1 MRQLDCQSV
10 APWFQAGI
18 LCALLFLPTEGL
30 AQASGDYA
38 PDGYTIQTIMTPD
51 NVPFE
56 IAGLA
61 ACDDSK
67 VYAAIRMGDIWALE
81 NASPES
87 SLNSPVW
94 TKFADGLD
102 EPAGLACGKDGSLLV
117 AQKPELT
124 RLVDTDE
131 DGVADE
137 YINLADG
144 WEFHDNYHEYHF
156 GPALDKAGNLYGT
169 LNLSHDKPGSFAM
182 GAMGST
188 GGYRGWAYRVSTDGT
203 FQPFAAGLR
212 SPAGIGAS
220 PTGEIFY
227 TDNQGDWVGT
237 SKLHLLESDKFYGHP
252 VSLRDHPGY
261 TVEEIKEMS
270 LEALDALSEDPVVW
284 FPHVEVSNSPGNPEW
299 DQTDGLFGPFSG
311 QIFIG
316 DQTQSNVFRVILEK
330 VDGHYQGAVMNFI
343 GGFQSGNIRTSF
355 DKHGQLWVGQTTAGW
370 AAEGPKPFGLQR
382 VVWDGQTNPFELGTV
397 SVRPKGF
404 KITFTEALA
413 EDSILPSAFTAQE
426 WHYKYSSN
434 YGSPKEGLRDLP
446 ILAATL
452 SPDQRS
458 VNLEIKLTKGKVVMI
473 DFSKLIS
480 ETGRSPSVGKV
491 YYTLNRLP
499 K

>member
-1 MRQLDCQSV
+1 MRRRNSHSV
-10 APWFQAGI
+10 APWLRAGI
-18 LCALLFLPTEGL
+18 LCLIPFLPSVSL
-30 AQASGDYA
+30 AQASANYA
-38 PDGYTIQTIMTPD
+38 PDGYSIQTITAPD

-61 ACDDSK
+61 ACNGK
-67 VYAAIRMGDIWALE
+67 VYAAIRMGDIWALD
-81 NASPES
+81 NAAPGSPTT
-87 SLNSPVW
+87 NPVW

-102 EPAGLACGKDGSLLV
+102 EPAGLACGPDGSIFV

-124 RLVDTDE
+124 QLIDTDQ
-131 DGVADE
+131 DGIADE

-156 GPALDKAGNLYGT
+156 GPARDKAGNLYGT

-188 GGYRGWAYRVSTDGT
+188 GGYRGWAYRVTPDGT
-203 FQPFAAGLR
+203 FQPYASGLR

-220 PTGEIFY
+220 PDGEIFY

-237 SKLHLLESDKFYGHP
+237 SKLHLLEADKFYGHP
-252 VSLRDHPGY
+252 VSLRDHPDY
-261 TVEEIKEMS
+261 SVEAIKAMS
-270 LEALDALSEDPVVW
+270 LDELSAMAEVPVVW

-299 DQTDGLFGPFSG
+299 DQTEGLFGPFAG

-316 DQTQSNVFRVILEK
+316 DQTQSNVFRVMLEK
-330 VDGHYQGAVMNFI
+330 VDGHYQGAVLNFV

-355 DKHGQLWVGQTTAGW
+355 DDFGQLWVGQTTAGW
-370 AAEGPKPFGLQR
+370 AAEGPKPYGLQR
-382 VVWDGQTNPFELGTV
+382 LVWDGQTNPFELGTI
-397 SVRPKGF
+397 SATPKGF
-404 KITFTEALA
+404 KITFTEPLQADTVA
-413 EDSILPSAFTAQE
+413 PDTFTAQS

-434 YGSPKEGLRDLP
+434 YGSPKEDLTDLP
-446 ILAATL
+446 ILNASL
-452 SPDQRS
+452 SADRRT
-458 VNLEIKLTKGKVVMI
+458 VDLELALTAGKVVMI

-480 ETGRSPSVGKV
+480 ESGRAASVGKV
-491 YYTLNRLP
+491 YYTLNNIP